1 MELHRGRLIDHIQ
14 LRCAD
19 LAASKRFYAILLA
32 VLGRELVELAP
43 GLIVADEL
51 CLTPAGGD
59 PTSRIH
65 LAFQTDSRAVVD
77 RFHAAALA
85 AGGRDNGGP
94 AERLYHPGYY
104 AAFVLDPDGNNLEAV
119 HHGAATR
126 SAPSIVITPAAPP
139 HA

>member
-1 MELHRGRLIDHIQ
+1 MELHRGRLHQ
-14 LRCAD
+14 SHPAPLRGPGGQQTLLRDVARRARARVGGAGPGFD
-19 LAASKRFYAILLA
+19 L
-32 VLGRELVELAP
+32 
-43 GLIVADEL
+43 ADEL
-51 CLTPAGGD
+51 CLTPAGVD

-77 RFHAAALA
+77 LFHAAASG
-85 AGGRDNGGP
+85 GGRDNGGP
-94 AERLYHPGYY
+94 AERRYHPGYY
-104 AAFVLDPDGNNLEAV
+104 AAFLLDPDGNNIEAV